1 MGVQVRVSGPAVPVG
16 ERDGDEASDVDLS
29 DPLGPV
35 RVNRACFSMNAKASF
50 TAFWWARSITAATVG
65 SATAHN
71 ADTDFTGENVR
82 S

>member
-1 MGVQVRVSGPAVPVG
+1 VGVQIRVPGPAVAVG
-16 ERDGDEASDVDLS
+16 ERDGDQASDIDLPDS
-29 DPLGPV
+29 L
-35 RVNRACFSMNAKASF
+35 RAGSGEQGMLSMKAKASLI
-50 TAFWWARSITAATVG
+50 AAWWARSITAATAG